1 MSLHTLAV
9 WDAILSIGYLFL
21 ILGLALAGED
31 KPGSNPFAVLIGFAT
46 TIFTT
51 WLILTILF

>member
-21 ILGLALAGED
+21 ILGLALAGEE
-31 KPGSNPFAVLIGFAT
+31 NPSRNALAITIGLGTTVL
-46 TIFTT
+46 TT
-51 WLILTILF
+51 WILCTILF